1 MRRAGRVTAIAN
13 TAAALAR
20 KRASVLLPQSLK
32 RILGRILN
40 RSARPLRRLDARG
53 PAPAAAST
61 SVERTLV
68 RAHSGYYH
76 NMAIGTSILL
86 IAVGAVLRFAV
97 SVTTSGFSIHTIGV
111 ILMIVGAVGL
121 LLSLLWMTVWAD
133 RMNRP
138 RGYADPR
145 VPPTEPY

>member
-1 MRRAGRVTAIAN
+1 
-13 TAAALAR
+13 
-20 KRASVLLPQSLK
+20 
-32 RILGRILN
+32 
-40 RSARPLRRLDARG
+40 
-53 PAPAAAST
+53 
-61 SVERTLV
+61 
-68 RAHSGYYH
+68 
-76 NMAIGTSILL
+76 MAIGTSILL
-86 IAVGAVLRFAV
+86 IAGGAVLRFAV